1 MFFNTVTSIVAEG
14 IQDSAVGI
22 VTCYGL
28 DGLGFESQ
36 PGQDFLDPSTPAVR
50 PTQPPIECV
59 LGLVPYGTVAGAWYR
74 YAPLNDVPVND
85 EPHIR

>member
-1 MFFNTVTSIVAEG
+1 
-14 IQDSAVGI
+14 
-22 VTCYGL
+22 
-28 DGLGFESQ
+28 
-36 PGQDFLDPSTPAVR
+36 VR